1 MRVKKKKRTQRN
13 GLTKDIKVIL
23 YFNGSFHFIVVISIQ
38 QINRDIYPPI
48 LKSIFKSE
56 IQIVKK
62 KTEKKNF
69 LNYVSLLFIICNNNK

>member
-1 MRVKKKKRTQRN
+1 MKKKRTQRN

-48 LKSIFKSE
+48 LEIYFKSE
-56 IQIVKK
+56 IQIVKQ
-62 KTEKKNF
+62 KNF
-69 LNYVSLLFIICNNNK
+69 

>member
-1 MRVKKKKRTQRN
+1 MA
-13 GLTKDIKVIL
+13 
-23 YFNGSFHFIVVISIQ
+23 HFIVVISIQ

-56 IQIVKK
+56 IQIVK
-62 KTEKKNF
+62 TEKL